1 VTSLLIRHDGR
12 ERGLGPGDF
21 PVPLGGPGSA
31 VPVAAAAGPL
41 AWLGLES
48 GEVFVQPSPGA
59 NVRCNGARLSAS
71 HWLRDGDVL
80 RLSSTS
86 VEVRM
91 RGDALELGVTL
102 DGEANPTEPPVV
114 LVPPPRGGV
123 PADDHDDVVLSPI
136 PYVPRPIGRAAPPPR
151 RSLKWLVP
159 VAAALVLAAG
169 AVLLLSRLALVE
181 IVVEPAPDSV
191 ALVGPWP
198 VATLGPRVLAITG
211 GYTLVAEKAGYRRL
225 EQAVVVERGAVL
237 RHALQPLPGRLAV
250 ETPGLA
256 GAEVS
261 VDGAARGTTPLAAF
275 EVDAGERE
283 LAVRA
288 PGYQDH
294 RQRVAVAGRGALQSI
309 VVTLAPLPTPPPG
322 PPPPPRP
329 GIVVV
334 SSDPAGARVSL
345 DGADSGRAP
354 LELRVGAGKPVVVRA
369 SLPGH
374 ASAEL
379 SLTLRAGERRE
390 ATLRLVPQLGEVKV
404 TVRPPDAELV
414 VDGQPRGKADQ
425 TLQLVAVPHQ
435 VELRREGYETARV
448 SVTPRPGFPQ
458 TISLALKS
466 ADEAREE
473 QMPRVARSPEG
484 HELRLVEGRRISM
497 GAPRR
502 EPGRRANEQQR
513 DVELARPFYVAT
525 REVSNEQ
532 FRRYLAPHSSGSLSD
547 QSLDMD
553 AMPVVNVTW
562 QQAAAYCNWLSDRE
576 RLPRAYVERDGTYAP
591 IVPLNTG
598 YRLPTEAEWE
608 RVARYPGAQGPL
620 KYPWGSALP
629 VPPGA
634 GNYADASAAALV
646 ARVLDGYDD
655 GFKASAPVESF
666 AANALGLLHLGDNVA
681 EWTHDWYTLTPSI
694 VGQPARDP
702 VGPAQGEYH
711 VIRGASF
718 LHGTVT
724 ELRLSFRDYGKDAR
738 PDVGFRIARYAQ

>member
-1 VTSLLIRHDGR
+1 
-12 ERGLGPGDF
+12 
-21 PVPLGGPGSA
+21 
-31 VPVAAAAGPL
+31 
-41 AWLGLES
+41 
-48 GEVFVQPSPGA
+48 
-59 NVRCNGARLSAS
+59 
-71 HWLRDGDVL
+71 
-80 RLSSTS
+80 
-86 VEVRM
+86 M
-91 RGDALELGVTL
+91 
-102 DGEANPTEPPVV
+102 
-114 LVPPPRGGV
+114 
-123 PADDHDDVVLSPI
+123 
-136 PYVPRPIGRAAPPPR
+136 
-151 RSLKWLVP
+151 
-159 VAAALVLAAG
+159 AAALALAAG

-191 ALVGPWP
+191 ALHGPWP
-198 VATLGPRVLAITG
+198 VATFGPRVLAITG

-225 EQAVVVERGAVL
+225 EQAVAVERGAVL

-261 VDGAARGTTPLAAF
+261 VDGAPRGTTPLAAF

-379 SLTLRAGERRE
+379 SLTLSAGERRE

-404 TVRPPDAELV
+404 AARPPDAELL

-435 VELRREGYETARV
+435 VEIRREGYETARV

-466 ADEAREE
+466 AEQAREE
-473 QMPRVARSPEG
+473 QMPPVARSPEG

-525 REVSNEQ
+525 REVSNAQ

-576 RLPRAYVERDGTYAP
+576 RLPRAYVERDGKYAP
-591 IVPLNTG
+591 VVPLNTG

-608 RVARYPGAQGPL
+608 RVARYPG
-620 KYPWGSALP
+620 
-629 VPPGA
+629 
-634 GNYADASAAALV
+634 
-646 ARVLDGYDD
+646 R
-655 GFKASAPVESF
+655 E
-666 AANALGLLHLGDNVA
+666 
-681 EWTHDWYTLTPSI
+681 
-694 VGQPARDP
+694 
-702 VGPAQGEYH
+702 GPAQVPVGKRPARAAR
-711 VIRGASF
+711 RG
-718 LHGTVT
+718 
-724 ELRLSFRDYGKDAR
+724 
-738 PDVGFRIARYAQ
+738 

>member
-1 VTSLLIRHDGR
+1 MTSLLIRHDGR

-191 ALVGPWP
+191 ALRGPWP

-261 VDGAARGTTPLAAF
+261 VDGAARGTTPFAAF

-334 SSDPAGARVSL
+334 SSDPAGA
-345 DGADSGRAP
+345 
-354 LELRVGAGKPVVVRA
+354 
-369 SLPGH
+369 
-374 ASAEL
+374 
-379 SLTLRAGERRE
+379 
-390 ATLRLVPQLGEVKV
+390 
-404 TVRPPDAELV
+404 
-414 VDGQPRGKADQ
+414 
-425 TLQLVAVPHQ
+425 
-435 VELRREGYETARV
+435 
-448 SVTPRPGFPQ
+448 
-458 TISLALKS
+458 
-466 ADEAREE
+466 
-473 QMPRVARSPEG
+473 
-484 HELRLVEGRRISM
+484 
-497 GAPRR
+497 
-502 EPGRRANEQQR
+502 
-513 DVELARPFYVAT
+513 
-525 REVSNEQ
+525 
-532 FRRYLAPHSSGSLSD
+532 
-547 QSLDMD
+547 
-553 AMPVVNVTW
+553 
-562 QQAAAYCNWLSDRE
+562 
-576 RLPRAYVERDGTYAP
+576 
-591 IVPLNTG
+591 
-598 YRLPTEAEWE
+598 
-608 RVARYPGAQGPL
+608 
-620 KYPWGSALP
+620 
-629 VPPGA
+629 
-634 GNYADASAAALV
+634 
-646 ARVLDGYDD
+646 
-655 GFKASAPVESF
+655 
-666 AANALGLLHLGDNVA
+666 
-681 EWTHDWYTLTPSI
+681 
-694 VGQPARDP
+694 
-702 VGPAQGEYH
+702 
-711 VIRGASF
+711 
-718 LHGTVT
+718 
-724 ELRLSFRDYGKDAR
+724 
-738 PDVGFRIARYAQ
+738 